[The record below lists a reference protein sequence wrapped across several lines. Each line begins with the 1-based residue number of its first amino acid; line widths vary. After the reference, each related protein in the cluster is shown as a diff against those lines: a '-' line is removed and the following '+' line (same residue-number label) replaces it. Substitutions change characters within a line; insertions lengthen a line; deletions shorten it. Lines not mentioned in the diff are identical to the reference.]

1 VRIQNFIGV
10 FPASG
15 LLPAVILLLLFVS
28 ACSEPAAPTRL
39 ITPLFPSETP
49 ILPTATLMPPTA
61 TPWLVRD
68 SASDKTIEPVATD
81 VPLVYVPLAPEDW
94 MFWPMDLQVSPA
106 MREIYLRGQSNGLNP
121 RAISIF
127 GDCQSAP
134 EEFLGYYANNLDA
147 YVALPSELQETVDR
161 FAESLTRS
169 SPTSQPGTTAG
180 ALLWFGWPDGD
191 FSNCLENENPAAC
204 ELRNHRPAFVII
216 NIGTH
221 YETRNER
228 YMRMLI
234 EMLLEQGSIP
244 IITFKA
250 DNREGNHAI
259 NLENAA
265 LITEYQIPY
274 WNLWAAVD
282 ELPGHNLYIKKG
294 QEYLGEIYLNEAAQD
309 AQRWTALQ
317 VLNLV
322 WRSIEN

>member
-1 VRIQNFIGV
+1 M
-10 FPASG
+10 SW
-15 LLPAVILLLLFVS
+15 
-28 ACSEPAAPTRL
+28 
-39 ITPLFPSETP
+39 P
-49 ILPTATLMPPTA
+49 IDP
-61 TPWLVRD
+61 
-68 SASDKTIEPVATD
+68 
-81 VPLVYVPLAPEDW
+81 
-94 MFWPMDLQVSPA
+94 QVSPA
-106 MREIYLRGQSNGLNP
+106 MREVYLRGQSNGLNP

-134 EEFLGYYANNLDA
+134 EEFLGYYINNLDA
-147 YVALPSELQETVDR
+147 YAALPSELQETVDR

-169 SPTSQPGTTAG
+169 SPTSQPGVTAG
-180 ALLWFGWPDGD
+180 ALLWSGWPDGD

-204 ELRNHRPAFVII
+204 ELRNHRPAIVLI

-221 YETRNER
+221 YEDRNER

-259 NLENAA
+259 NLGNAA

-282 ELPGHNLYIKKG
+282 ELPGHNLYTKKG

-322 WRSIEN
+322 WRSVEN